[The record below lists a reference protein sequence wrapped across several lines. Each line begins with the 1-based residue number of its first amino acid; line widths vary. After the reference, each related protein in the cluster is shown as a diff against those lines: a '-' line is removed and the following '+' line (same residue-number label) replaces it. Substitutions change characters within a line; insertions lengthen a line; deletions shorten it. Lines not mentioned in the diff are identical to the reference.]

1 MPWKC
6 VDIHGHEKIYRYR
19 NRSDNEMKR
28 NPPLAESWTFC
39 EVVNL
44 ELGQRL

>member
-1 MPWKC
+1 
-6 VDIHGHEKIYRYR
+6 
-19 NRSDNEMKR
+19 MKR
-28 NPPLAESWTFC
+28 NPPQAESWTFC